1 MSISSRFDGLR
12 RKTIAGL
19 IATATLL
26 GGLSLSA
33 GAVKTASAAPLRDSY
48 SDTIGNASFEAA
60 RNKYGLTKDMR
71 DGATLHTFMW
81 SFQTIKEHM
90 EEIAQAGYTSIQIN
104 NVSAVKDNSELGK
117 GNWYLNWYYIYQ
129 PINTTIGNYIL
140 GSEDEFKEMCD
151 IAHQHGVRVIVD
163 AVANH
168 FTSEWEVIDPSWQ
181 NKDYFHPQA
190 PINDYNDRED
200 CTQHTLSGLWDL
212 NTQNSEVAQRMAE
225 FYRKVVA
232 DGADG
237 FRYDAAK
244 HIELTNEFGGSQYWN
259 TILPNGAQYQ
269 YGEVL
274 QDKNVRESDYAAM
287 FNDSSINGGG
297 VTASDYGQE
306 MRNSMNDRSVNT
318 RFFTDFR
325 LNAPVNQLVTWIE
338 SHDNYCDRQ
347 SEKFTEQQVRTA
359 WATMNARGK
368 AMTLFF
374 NRPYASGGTQEW
386 FSEKSKI
393 GDVGSDDWKQPGVVA
408 SNHFRNAMVGNDE
421 NIQNCGGDH
430 CVMVERFKSDGNASN
445 DGVLVATTDRGGQDL
460 AGMSTKLDNGTYK
473 DEISGSTITVSGGKI
488 TSGSVEANTVA
499 AFYTPKVDTTPIS
512 SAEAMPN
519 KGDFEDTKDI
529 TLRSF
534 NMANASYTTSE
545 GASGSF
551 NDGDIITIG
560 AGSAGGVNVTV
571 TVTGTGNNGKT
582 INRTYTYHKGAQTP
596 VESVSISGNGV
607 NNGRLNMDLNSTTS
621 VQLNATVT
629 PADATVRS
637 ISWKSSD
644 PSVATVSSDGL
655 VRGKKAGTTTIT
667 ATAAGVSASIT
678 VTVTGELVTP
688 QGTTVYYPAD
698 KFGANSTYIHYRV
711 GTGAWTTAPGV
722 KMEEACDGYLSFTI
736 ENPNQQQVE
745 VTFNNGS
752 GNWDS
757 NGGQNY
763 KGTGDSILV
772 KDGNVTEGGA
782 PCAVTVPVSSVAIA
796 GGDFTLQA
804 GASKQL
810 SVTVS
815 PSNATD
821 RAVSWRSSNASVAS
835 VDASGKVMAKAVGT
849 ATITATAGGK
859 SASVTVIVES
869 GDPVIVPVSSVAIAG
884 GDFQL
889 PVGSTRRISATVS
902 PANATD
908 RAVSWRSSDTS
919 VATVDASGMVTA
931 VKAGT
936 ATITAT
942 AGGKSATVKVTVASD
957 YVAVSSVSISG
968 TGVSGGKA
976 TINVGAGLNLAV
988 TVSPSNATDRTVT
1001 WSSSD
1006 DSVATVS
1013 SAGSVRGV
1021 KAGTAVVTATA
1032 GGKSNSI
1039 IVTVQAAG
1047 PALQSIVITGSG
1059 VSNGKLSMPA
1069 TTSRQ
1074 LGYQVSPS
1082 NAVVGAVYW
1091 SSSDTSVATVDGAGK
1106 VTAKAE
1112 GVTAITVTVGNRS
1125 HAIILTVTKP
1135 IAVESVAVVG
1145 GDFTIKQGSAKTLAA
1160 TVKPDNA
1167 TNKSVSWSSSN
1178 NAVATVSSAGVVT
1191 ALAPGKATITARCG
1205 LVSASVVVTVTA
1217 AVDSGDSLGV
1227 RRGRDMHLRNSLSGG
1242 VADVTFP
1249 YGVVSDEVFVGDWD
1263 GDGVDTFAV
1272 RRGKTFYLSNSLR
1285 GGNAEVVFEYGR
1297 AGDVI
1302 LVGDWDGDGKDTFM
1316 VRRGREFHMSN
1327 SLKSGAAEKVFEY
1340 GRVDDAVVVGDWD
1353 GDGKDTLGVRR
1364 GAVMHLR
1371 NDLGAG
1377 AASDVFSYGR
1387 ADDVVLS
1394 GDWDGDGK
1402 DTFMVRRGRECHVSN
1417 SLRSGAAEKV
1427 FDYGHATDMILVG
1440 NWDGK

>member
-12 RKTIAGL
+12 KKTIAGL
-19 IATATLL
+19 LAAATLL

-151 IAHQHGVRVIVD
+151 IAHQYGVRVIVD

-190 PINDYNDRED
+190 PINDYNNRED
-200 CTQHTLSGLWDL
+200 CTQNTLSGLWDL

-274 QDKNVRESDYAAM
+274 QDKNVRETDYAAM

-445 DGVLVATTDRGGQDL
+445 DGVLVATTERGGQDL
-460 AGMSTKLDNGTYK
+460 SGMSTKLDNGTYK
-473 DEISGSTITVSGGKI
+473 DEVSGSTITVSGGKI

-560 AGSAGGVNVTV
+560 AGSAGGANVTV

-607 NNGRLNMDLNSTTS
+607 NNGRLSMDLNSTTS

-644 PSVATVSSDGL
+644 PAVATVSSDGL

-711 GTGAWTTAPGV
+711 GTGTWTTAPGV

-736 ENPNQQQVE
+736 ENPDQEAVE
-745 VTFNNGS
+745 FVFNNGA
-752 GNWDS
+752 GQWDN
-757 NGGQNY
+757 NGSQNY
-763 KGTGDSILV
+763 KANGDSILV
-772 KDGNVTEGGA
+772 ENGKITEGA
-782 PCAVTVPVSSVAIA
+782 FPCTAIIPVTSVSIS
-796 GGDFTLQA
+796 GGNISLKES
-804 GASKQL
+804 ASKQL
-810 SVTVS
+810 S
-815 PSNATD
+815 
-821 RAVSWRSSNASVAS
+821 
-835 VDASGKVMAKAVGT
+835 
-849 ATITATAGGK
+849 
-859 SASVTVIVES
+859 
-869 GDPVIVPVSSVAIAG
+869 
-884 GDFQL
+884 
-889 PVGSTRRISATVS
+889 ATVA

-908 RAVSWRSSDTS
+908 RAVSWKSSNAA
-919 VATVDASGMVTA
+919 VATVDASGKVTA

-942 AGGKSATVKVTVASD
+942 AGGKSASVKVTVTKD
-957 YVAVSSVSISG
+957 DTPVVVPVQSVSISG

-976 TINVGAGLNLAV
+976 TINVG
-988 TVSPSNATDRTVT
+988 
-1001 WSSSD
+1001 
-1006 DSVATVS
+1006 
-1013 SAGSVRGV
+1013 
-1021 KAGTAVVTATA
+1021 
-1032 GGKSNSI
+1032 
-1039 IVTVQAAG
+1039 
-1047 PALQSIVITGSG
+1047 
-1059 VSNGKLSMPA
+1059 
-1069 TTSRQ
+1069 
-1074 LGYQVSPS
+1074 
-1082 NAVVGAVYW
+1082 
-1091 SSSDTSVATVDGAGK
+1091 
-1106 VTAKAE
+1106 
-1112 GVTAITVTVGNRS
+1112 
-1125 HAIILTVTKP
+1125 
-1135 IAVESVAVVG
+1135 
-1145 GDFTIKQGSAKTLAA
+1145 
-1160 TVKPDNA
+1160 
-1167 TNKSVSWSSSN
+1167 
-1178 NAVATVSSAGVVT
+1178 
-1191 ALAPGKATITARCG
+1191 
-1205 LVSASVVVTVTA
+1205 
-1217 AVDSGDSLGV
+1217 
-1227 RRGRDMHLRNSLSGG
+1227 
-1242 VADVTFP
+1242 
-1249 YGVVSDEVFVGDWD
+1249 
-1263 GDGVDTFAV
+1263 
-1272 RRGKTFYLSNSLR
+1272 
-1285 GGNAEVVFEYGR
+1285 
-1297 AGDVI
+1297 
-1302 LVGDWDGDGKDTFM
+1302 
-1316 VRRGREFHMSN
+1316 
-1327 SLKSGAAEKVFEY
+1327 
-1340 GRVDDAVVVGDWD
+1340 
-1353 GDGKDTLGVRR
+1353 
-1364 GAVMHLR
+1364 
-1371 NDLGAG
+1371 
-1377 AASDVFSYGR
+1377 
-1387 ADDVVLS
+1387 
-1394 GDWDGDGK
+1394 
-1402 DTFMVRRGRECHVSN
+1402 
-1417 SLRSGAAEKV
+1417 
-1427 FDYGHATDMILVG
+1427 
-1440 NWDGK
+1440 

>member
-1 MSISSRFDGLR
+1 MSISSRFEGLR

-19 IATATLL
+19 VATATLL

-33 GAVKTASAAPLRDSY
+33 GAVETASAAPLRDSY
-48 SDTIGNASFEAA
+48 SDTVGNASFEAA

-129 PINTTIGNYIL
+129 PINTTVGNYIL

-200 CTQHTLSGLWDL
+200 CTQNTLSGLWDL

-225 FYRKVVA
+225 FYRKVIA

-274 QDKNVRESDYAAM
+274 QDKNVRETDYAAM

-393 GDVGSDDWKQPGVVA
+393 GDVGSDDWKQPGIVA

-430 CVMVERFKSDGNASN
+430 CVMVERFKSDGNALN
-445 DGVLVATTDRGGQDL
+445 DGVLVATTERGGQDL

-473 DEISGSTITVSGGKI
+473 DEVSGSTITVSGGKI

-560 AGSAGGVNVTV
+560 AGSAGGANVTV
-571 TVTGTGNNGKT
+571 TVTGTGNNGKSVS
-582 INRTYTYHKGAQTP
+582 RTYTYHKGEQIP
-596 VESVSISGNGV
+596 VESVTISGNGV
-607 NNGRLNMDLNSTTS
+607 SNGRLSMDLNSTTS

-637 ISWKSSD
+637 INWASSD
-644 PSVATVSSDGL
+644 PTVATVSSDGL

-678 VTVTGELVTP
+678 VTVTGEIVTP
-688 QGTTVYYPAD
+688 QGTTVYYPAAT
-698 KFGANSTYIHYRV
+698 FGANSTYIHYRV

-736 ENPNQQQVE
+736 ENPDQQQVE

-763 KGTGDSILV
+763 KGTGESILI
-772 KDGNVTEGGA
+772 KDGKMTEGAA
-782 PCAVTVPVSSVAIA
+782 PCSVTPVVPVSSVAIA
-796 GGDFTLQA
+796 GGDVSLEV

-810 SVTVS
+810 SASVA
-815 PSNATD
+815 PSDATD
-821 RAVSWRSSNASVAS
+821 RAVSWKSSDAAVASVAS
-835 VDASGKVMAKAVGT
+835 DGT
-849 ATITATAGGK
+849 
-859 SASVTVIVES
+859 VT
-869 GDPVIVPVSSVAIAG
+869 G
-884 GDFQL
+884 
-889 PVGSTRRISATVS
+889 
-902 PANATD
+902 
-908 RAVSWRSSDTS
+908 
-919 VATVDASGMVTA
+919 

-942 AGGKSATVKVTVASD
+942 AGGKSASVKVTVSAQQTIIP
-957 YVAVSSVSISG
+957 VQSVSISG

-976 TINVGAGLNLAV
+976 SINVGAGLNLTA
-988 TVSPSNATDRTVT
+988 TVSPSNATDKTVT
-1001 WSSSD
+1001 WKSSNT
-1006 DSVATVS
+1006 SVVSVSNAGLVTAKAVGSATI
-1013 SAGSVRGV
+1013 
-1021 KAGTAVVTATA
+1021 TAVA
-1032 GGKSNSI
+1032 GNKQAVI
-1039 IVTVQAAG
+1039 AVTVVG
-1047 PALQSIVITGSG
+1047 GSLVLLQSLQISGSG
-1059 VSNGKLSMPA
+1059 VAHGAAVMKVNETKSLTAVP
-1069 TTSRQ
+1069 
-1074 LGYQVSPS
+1074 SPS
-1082 NAVVGAVYW
+1082 NASVGVTYW
-1091 SSSDTSVATVDGAGK
+1091 SSLDASVASVDGTGK

-1112 GVTAITVTVGNRS
+1112 GMTVITVTASGCTDSIVLEVSGVAPQPSTSRFPDVPKTHQFYSYIEWAAVNGITTGDGHGTFSPKGKVTRAQMAMFLNRL
-1125 HAIILTVTKP
+1125 AVLNGDKGAANYKP
-1135 IAVESVAVVG
+1135 TASDYAKFSDV
-1145 GDFTIKQGSAKTLAA
+1145 KQGSFAA
-1160 TVKPDNA
+1160 REILWAASVGLTNGDGHGGYSPNASCTRAQMAAFLNRFAGMSGDKAAASYKPTTADYNRFKDV
-1167 TNKSVSWSSSN
+1167 NKSHQFAREILW
-1178 NAVATVSSAGVVT
+1178 AADAG
-1191 ALAPGKATITARCG
+1191 IT
-1205 LVSASVVVTVTA
+1205 T
-1217 AVDSGDSLGV
+1217 
-1227 RRGRDMHLRNSLSGG
+1227 
-1242 VADVTFP
+1242 
-1249 YGVVSDEVFVGDWD
+1249 
-1263 GDGVDTFAV
+1263 GDG
-1272 RRGKTFYLSNSLR
+1272 R
-1285 GGNAEVVFEYGR
+1285 GGFSPSEPV
-1297 AGDVI
+1297 
-1302 LVGDWDGDGKDTFM
+1302 L
-1316 VRRGREFHMSN
+1316 REQM
-1327 SLKSGAAEKVFEY
+1327 AAFLQ
-1340 GRVDDAVVVGDWD
+1340 R
-1353 GDGKDTLGVRR
+1353 THN
-1364 GAVMHLR
+1364 HL
-1371 NDLGAG
+1371 N
-1377 AASDVFSYGR
+1377 
-1387 ADDVVLS
+1387 
-1394 GDWDGDGK
+1394 K
-1402 DTFMVRRGRECHVSN
+1402 
-1417 SLRSGAAEKV
+1417 
-1427 FDYGHATDMILVG
+1427 
-1440 NWDGK
+1440 

>member
-1 MSISSRFDGLR
+1 MSLSSRFDGLR
-12 RKTIAGL
+12 KKTIAGL
-19 IATATLL
+19 LATATLL

-33 GAVKTASAAPLRDSY
+33 GAVETASAAPLRDSY
-48 SDTIGNASFEAA
+48 SDTVGNASFEAA

-104 NVSAVKDNSELGK
+104 NVSAIKDNSELGK

-200 CTQHTLSGLWDL
+200 CTQNTLSGLWDL

-274 QDKNVRESDYAAM
+274 QDKNVRETDYAAM

-473 DEISGSTITVSGGKI
+473 DEVSGSTITVSGGKI

-560 AGSAGGVNVTV
+560 AGSAGGANVTV

-607 NNGRLNMDLNSTTS
+607 NNGRLSMDLNSTTS

-644 PSVATVSSDGL
+644 PAVATVSSDGL

-698 KFGANSTYIHYRV
+698 KFGANSTYVHYRV
-711 GTGAWTTAPGV
+711 GTGTWTTAPGV

-736 ENPNQQQVE
+736 ENPDQQQVE

-752 GNWDS
+752 GNWDN

-763 KGTGDSILV
+763 KGTGDSVLV
-772 KDGNVTEGGA
+772 KDGKVTEGGA
-782 PCAVTVPVSSVAIA
+782 PCAVTVSVSSVAIA
-796 GGDFTLQA
+796 GGDFTLQT

-810 SVTVS
+810 SATVS

-869 GDPVIVPVSSVAIAG
+869 GDPVTVPVSSVSIAG
-884 GDFQL
+884 GDFELKEGASKQL
-889 PVGSTRRISATVS
+889 SATVS
-902 PANATD
+902 PSNATD
-908 RAVSWRSSDTS
+908 RAVSWKSSNTS
-919 VATVDASGMVTA
+919 VATVDASGTVKA

-936 ATITAT
+936 ATVTAT
-942 AGGKSATVKVTVASD
+942 AGGKSATVTVTVKGED
-957 YVAVSSVSISG
+957 PVVPVQSVSISG

-976 TINVGAGLNLAV
+976 TINVGAGLNLSA

-1001 WSSSD
+1001 WRSSD

-1013 SAGSVRGV
+1013 STGSVRGL

-1032 GGKSNSI
+1032 GGKSNSV
-1039 IVTVQAAG
+1039 IVTIQAAD
-1047 PALQSIVITGSG
+1047 PALQSIAITGSG

-1112 GVTAITVTVGNRS
+1112 GMVVITVTS
-1125 HAIILTVTKP
+1125 
-1135 IAVESVAVVG
+1135 G
-1145 GDFTIKQGSAKTLAA
+1145 GR
-1160 TVKPDNA
+1160 N
-1167 TNKSVSWSSSN
+1167 
-1178 NAVATVSSAGVVT
+1178 
-1191 ALAPGKATITARCG
+1191 
-1205 LVSASVVVTVTA
+1205 ASVVVTVTA

-1227 RRGRDMHLRNSLSGG
+1227 RRGRDMHLRNSLAGG

-1327 SLKSGAAEKVFEY
+1327 SLRSGAAEKVFEY

>member
-1 MSISSRFDGLR
+1 MGTEPPFLVDLSITNYVEKGPFTKMSILSRFEGLR

-19 IATATLL
+19 VATATLL
-26 GGLSLSA
+26 GGLSLSS
-33 GAVKTASAAPLRDSY
+33 GAVETASAAPLRDSY
-48 SDTIGNASFEAA
+48 SDTVGNASFEAA

-104 NVSAVKDNSELGK
+104 NVSAIKDNSELGK

-200 CTQHTLSGLWDL
+200 CTQNTLSGLWDL

-225 FYRKVVA
+225 FYRKVIA

-274 QDKNVRESDYAAM
+274 QDKNVRETDYAAM

-445 DGVLVATTDRGGQDL
+445 DGVLVATTERGGQDL

-473 DEISGSTITVSGGKI
+473 DEVSGSTITVSGGKI

-560 AGSAGGVNVTV
+560 AGSAGGANVTV
-571 TVTGTGNNGKT
+571 TVTGTGNNGKAV
-582 INRTYTYHKGAQTP
+582 NRTYTYHKGAQTP

-607 NNGRLNMDLNSTTS
+607 SNGRLSMDLNSTTS
-621 VQLNATVT
+621 VQLTATVT
-629 PADATVRS
+629 PADATVRL

-644 PSVATVSSDGL
+644 PTVATVSSDGL
-655 VRGKKAGTTTIT
+655 VRGMKAGTTTIT
-667 ATAAGVSASIT
+667 ATAAAVSASIT

-688 QGTTVYYPAD
+688 QGTTVYYPTD

-711 GTGAWTTAPGV
+711 GTGTWTTAPGV
-722 KMEEACDGYLSFTI
+722 NMEEACDGYLSFTI
-736 ENPNQQQVE
+736 ENPDQEAVE
-745 VTFNNGS
+745 FVFNNGS
-752 GNWDS
+752 GNWDN

-763 KGTGDSILV
+763 KANGDSILV
-772 KDGNVTEGGA
+772 ENGKITEGAA
-782 PCAVTVPVSSVAIA
+782 PCTAVIPVTSVSIS
-796 GGDFTLQA
+796 GGNFELKE

-810 SVTVS
+810 LASVA

-821 RAVSWRSSNASVAS
+821 RAVSWKSSN
-835 VDASGKVMAKAVGT
+835 
-849 ATITATAGGK
+849 
-859 SASVTVIVES
+859 
-869 GDPVIVPVSSVAIAG
+869 
-884 GDFQL
+884 
-889 PVGSTRRISATVS
+889 
-902 PANATD
+902 
-908 RAVSWRSSDTS
+908 TS
-919 VATVDASGMVTA
+919 VATVDASGKVTA

-936 ATITAT
+936 ATVTAT
-942 AGGKSATVKVTVASD
+942 ADGKFASVTVTVTKQSD
-957 YVAVSSVSISG
+957 PVVPVESVSVSG
-968 TGVSGGKA
+968 TGVSGGRA
-976 TINVGAGLNLAV
+976 SIGVGAGLNLTAV
-988 TVSPSNATDRTVT
+988 VAPSNATDRV
-1001 WSSSD
+1001 
-1006 DSVATVS
+1006 
-1013 SAGSVRGV
+1013 
-1021 KAGTAVVTATA
+1021 
-1032 GGKSNSI
+1032 
-1039 IVTVQAAG
+1039 
-1047 PALQSIVITGSG
+1047 
-1059 VSNGKLSMPA
+1059 
-1069 TTSRQ
+1069 
-1074 LGYQVSPS
+1074 
-1082 NAVVGAVYW
+1082 
-1091 SSSDTSVATVDGAGK
+1091 
-1106 VTAKAE
+1106 
-1112 GVTAITVTVGNRS
+1112 
-1125 HAIILTVTKP
+1125 
-1135 IAVESVAVVG
+1135 
-1145 GDFTIKQGSAKTLAA
+1145 
-1160 TVKPDNA
+1160 
-1167 TNKSVSWSSSN
+1167 VSWSTSDAS
-1178 NAVATVSSAGVVT
+1178 VASVSSAGVVRGLKAGT
-1191 ALAPGKATITARCG
+1191 ATVTAMAGGR
-1205 LVSASVVVTVTA
+1205 SASVVVTVTG
-1217 AVDSGDSLGV
+1217 GDAPALESI
-1227 RRGRDMHLRNSLSGG
+1227 
-1242 VADVTFP
+1242 AIT
-1249 YGVVSDEVFVGDWD
+1249 
-1263 GDGVDTFAV
+1263 GDGVSGGELSLKAGAVAQLSVAASPAGADLGVVAWSSLDDEVATVDGTGRVTAKAAGVTLIEASAKGLHDTVLVTVQAGSGPGASFKDVPVSHPFFEGIEWAASAGV
-1272 RRGKTFYLSNSLR
+1272 ASGNNGMFYPSGELTRAEMAAFLYRLSVSE
-1285 GGNAEVVFEYGR
+1285 GNAATASYRPSAADYRRFKDVDASHWAAQAILWAASVGITSGDGAGGFSPDRVCSRAEMAAFLQRFAAGHGDVDASSYRPSAADYRRFKDVGEGHWAANGVLWAASVGIT
-1297 AGDVI
+1297 AGD
-1302 LVGDWDGDGKDTFM
+1302 
-1316 VRRGREFHMSN
+1316 
-1327 SLKSGAAEKVFEY
+1327 
-1340 GRVDDAVVVGDWD
+1340 
-1353 GDGKDTLGVRR
+1353 
-1364 GAVMHLR
+1364 
-1371 NDLGAG
+1371 GAG
-1377 AASDVFSYGR
+1377 GFSPDKPVNREQTAAFLYR
-1387 ADDVVLS
+1387 MHNHL
-1394 GDWDGDGK
+1394 
-1402 DTFMVRRGRECHVSN
+1402 N
-1417 SLRSGAAEKV
+1417 
-1427 FDYGHATDMILVG
+1427 
-1440 NWDGK
+1440 

>member
-1 MSISSRFDGLR
+1 M
-12 RKTIAGL
+12 
-19 IATATLL
+19 
-26 GGLSLSA
+26 SLSA
-33 GAVKTASAAPLRDSY
+33 GAVETASAAPLRDSY
-48 SDTIGNASFEAA
+48 SDTVGNASFEAA

-104 NVSAVKDNSELGK
+104 NVSAIKDNSELGK

-200 CTQHTLSGLWDL
+200 CTQNTLSGLWDL

-274 QDKNVRESDYAAM
+274 QDKNVRETDYAAM

-473 DEISGSTITVSGGKI
+473 DEVSGSTITVSGGKI

-560 AGSAGGVNVTV
+560 AGSAGGANVTV

-607 NNGRLNMDLNSTTS
+607 NNGRLSMDLNSTTS

-644 PSVATVSSDGL
+644 PAVATVSSDGL

-698 KFGANSTYIHYRV
+698 KFGANSTYVHYRV
-711 GTGAWTTAPGV
+711 GTGTWTTAPGV

-736 ENPNQQQVE
+736 ENPDQQQVE

-752 GNWDS
+752 GNWDN

-763 KGTGDSILV
+763 KGTGDSVLV
-772 KDGNVTEGGA
+772 KDGKVTEGGA
-782 PCAVTVPVSSVAIA
+782 PCAVTVSVSSVAIA
-796 GGDFTLQA
+796 GGDFTLQT

-810 SVTVS
+810 SATVS

-869 GDPVIVPVSSVAIAG
+869 GDPVTVPVSSVSIAG

-919 VATVDASGMVTA
+919 VATVDASGTVTA

-976 TINVGAGLNLAV
+976 TINVGAGLNLAA

-1001 WSSSD
+1001 WNTSD
-1006 DSVATVS
+1006 
-1013 SAGSVRGV
+1013 
-1021 KAGTAVVTATA
+1021 
-1032 GGKSNSI
+1032 
-1039 IVTVQAAG
+1039 
-1047 PALQSIVITGSG
+1047 
-1059 VSNGKLSMPA
+1059 
-1069 TTSRQ
+1069 
-1074 LGYQVSPS
+1074 
-1082 NAVVGAVYW
+1082 
-1091 SSSDTSVATVDGAGK
+1091 
-1106 VTAKAE
+1106 
-1112 GVTAITVTVGNRS
+1112 
-1125 HAIILTVTKP
+1125 
-1135 IAVESVAVVG
+1135 
-1145 GDFTIKQGSAKTLAA
+1145 
-1160 TVKPDNA
+1160 
-1167 TNKSVSWSSSN
+1167 
-1178 NAVATVSSAGVVT
+1178 
-1191 ALAPGKATITARCG
+1191 
-1205 LVSASVVVTVTA
+1205 AS
-1217 AVDSGDSLGV
+1217 
-1227 RRGRDMHLRNSLSGG
+1227 
-1242 VADVTFP
+1242 
-1249 YGVVSDEVFVGDWD
+1249 
-1263 GDGVDTFAV
+1263 
-1272 RRGKTFYLSNSLR
+1272 
-1285 GGNAEVVFEYGR
+1285 
-1297 AGDVI
+1297 
-1302 LVGDWDGDGKDTFM
+1302 
-1316 VRRGREFHMSN
+1316 
-1327 SLKSGAAEKVFEY
+1327 
-1340 GRVDDAVVVGDWD
+1340 
-1353 GDGKDTLGVRR
+1353 
-1364 GAVMHLR
+1364 
-1371 NDLGAG
+1371 
-1377 AASDVFSYGR
+1377 
-1387 ADDVVLS
+1387 
-1394 GDWDGDGK
+1394 
-1402 DTFMVRRGRECHVSN
+1402 
-1417 SLRSGAAEKV
+1417 
-1427 FDYGHATDMILVG
+1427 
-1440 NWDGK
+1440 

>member
-1 MSISSRFDGLR
+1 M
-12 RKTIAGL
+12 
-19 IATATLL
+19 
-26 GGLSLSA
+26 
-33 GAVKTASAAPLRDSY
+33 RDSY
-48 SDTIGNASFEAA
+48 SDTVGNASFEAA

-151 IAHQHGVRVIVD
+151 IAHQYGVRVIVD

-168 FTSEWEVIDPSWQ
+168 FTSDWEVIDPSWQ
-181 NKDYFHPQA
+181 NKEYFHPQA

-200 CTQHTLSGLWDL
+200 CTQHTLTGLWDL
-212 NTQNSEVAQRMAE
+212 NTQNGEVAQRMAE

-274 QDKNVRESDYAAM
+274 QDKNVRETDYAAM

-445 DGVLVATTDRGGQDL
+445 DGVLVATTDRGSQDL

-473 DEISGSTITVSGGKI
+473 DEVSGSTITVSGGKI

-560 AGSAGGVNVTV
+560 AGSAGGANVTV

-607 NNGRLNMDLNSTTS
+607 NNGRLSMDLNSTTS

-644 PSVATVSSDGL
+644 PAVATVSSDGL

-711 GTGAWTTAPGV
+711 GTGTWTTAPGV

-736 ENPNQQQVE
+736 ENPDQEAVE
-745 VTFNNGS
+745 FVFNNGA
-752 GNWDS
+752 GQWDN
-757 NGGQNY
+757 NGSQNY
-763 KGTGDSILV
+763 KANGDSILV
-772 KDGNVTEGGA
+772 ENGKITEGA
-782 PCAVTVPVSSVAIA
+782 FPCTAIIPVTSVSIS
-796 GGDFTLQA
+796 GGNISLKES
-804 GASKQL
+804 ASKQL
-810 SVTVS
+810 S
-815 PSNATD
+815 
-821 RAVSWRSSNASVAS
+821 
-835 VDASGKVMAKAVGT
+835 
-849 ATITATAGGK
+849 
-859 SASVTVIVES
+859 
-869 GDPVIVPVSSVAIAG
+869 
-884 GDFQL
+884 
-889 PVGSTRRISATVS
+889 ATVA

-919 VATVDASGMVTA
+919 VVTVDASGTVKA
-931 VKAGT
+931 VKAGM

-942 AGGKSATVKVTVASD
+942 AGGKSASVRVTVASD
-957 YVAVSSVSISG
+957 YVPVSSVSVSG

-976 TINVGAGLNLAV
+976 TINVGAGLNLNA
-988 TVSPSNATDRTVT
+988 TVSPSNATDRDVVWGT
-1001 WSSSD
+1001 SNAA
-1006 DSVATVS
+1006 VATVNNG
-1013 SAGSVRGV
+1013 AVRGL
-1021 KAGTAVVTATA
+1021 KAGNAVITATA
-1032 GGKSNSI
+1032 GNKSSSI
-1039 IVTVQAAG
+1039 VVTVQANG
-1047 PALQSIVITGSG
+1047 TVLQSVAIVGTGVANNKLTLAQNKTVQLSVKATPANASLG
-1059 VSNGKLSMPA
+1059 V
-1069 TTSRQ
+1069 
-1074 LGYQVSPS
+1074 
-1082 NAVVGAVYW
+1082 VYW
-1091 SSSDTSVATVDGAGK
+1091 SSSDSSVATVDGNGK
-1106 VTAKAE
+1106 VTAKGE
-1112 GVTAITVTVGNRS
+1112 GITAITVTASGKS
-1125 HAIILTVTKP
+1125 AAIVLTVTKGGGSSDRFSDVP
-1135 IAVESVAVVG
+1135 AGVPFHDEIEWLAANGISTGYVDGRFGYNDKLTRADMAIFLYRTAKLHGVG
-1145 GDFTIKQGSAKTLAA
+1145 SASSYAPSAAEYAKFSDVKQGTHGAKEILWLAKHGI
-1160 TVKPDNA
+1160 TQG
-1167 TNKSVSWSSSN
+1167 SN
-1178 NAVATVSSAGVVT
+1178 GKFNGGSHLTRQDMAIFLYRYAKLAGV
-1191 ALAPGKATITARCG
+1191 K
-1205 LVSASVVVTVTA
+1205 
-1217 AVDSGDSLGV
+1217 
-1227 RRGRDMHLRNSLSGG
+1227 
-1242 VADVTFP
+1242 
-1249 YGVVSDEVFVGDWD
+1249 
-1263 GDGVDTFAV
+1263 
-1272 RRGKTFYLSNSLR
+1272 
-1285 GGNAEVVFEYGR
+1285 
-1297 AGDVI
+1297 
-1302 LVGDWDGDGKDTFM
+1302 
-1316 VRRGREFHMSN
+1316 
-1327 SLKSGAAEKVFEY
+1327 
-1340 GRVDDAVVVGDWD
+1340 
-1353 GDGKDTLGVRR
+1353 
-1364 GAVMHLR
+1364 
-1371 NDLGAG
+1371 G
-1377 AASDVFSYGR
+1377 AASFAPSAADYARFKDVNKGTF
-1387 ADDVVLS
+1387 AAKEILWLAKS
-1394 GDWDGDGK
+1394 GISLGNPDG
-1402 DTFMVRRGRECHVSN
+1402 TFGF
-1417 SLRSGAAEKV
+1417 GAKMERKAMAAFLYRLDKL
-1427 FDYGHATDMILVG
+1427 I
-1440 NWDGK
+1440 

>member
-1 MSISSRFDGLR
+1 M
-12 RKTIAGL
+12 IAASMLFGSF
-19 IATATLL
+19 
-26 GGLSLSA
+26 G
-33 GAVKTASAAPLRDSY
+33 ASAITAEPASAIPLRDSY

-104 NVSAVKDNSELGK
+104 NVSAIKDNSELGK

-168 FTSEWEVIDPSWQ
+168 FTSDWEVIDPSWQ

-200 CTQHTLSGLWDL
+200 CTQNTLSGLWDL

-274 QDKNVRESDYAAM
+274 QDKNVRETDYAAM

-445 DGVLVATTDRGGQDL
+445 DGVLVATTERGGQDL

-473 DEISGSTITVSGGKI
+473 DEVSGSTITVSGGKI

-519 KGDFEDTKDI
+519 KGDFEDTKDV

-560 AGSAGGVNVTV
+560 AGSAGGANVTV

-607 NNGRLNMDLNSTTS
+607 NNGRLSMDLNSTTS

-711 GTGAWTTAPGV
+711 GTGTWTTAPGV
-722 KMEEACDGYLSFTI
+722 KMEAACDGYVKYTI
-736 ENPNQQQVE
+736 EGTEGGQIEFV
-745 VTFNNGS
+745 FNNGS
-752 GNWDS
+752 GQWDN
-757 NGGQNY
+757 NGKKNY
-763 KGTGDSILV
+763 TASGANVVVENGTVGSV
-772 KDGNVTEGGA
+772 A
-782 PCAVTVPVSSVAIA
+782 PCVTVVPVSSVSIS
-796 GGDFTLQA
+796 GGSFSLKA
-804 GASKQL
+804 GASRKL
-810 SVTVS
+810 SATVA

-821 RAVSWRSSNASVAS
+821 RAVSWKSSNTSVAT
-835 VDASGKVMAKAVGT
+835 VDASGTVKAVKAGTAMVTATAGGKSASVKVTVASGYVAVSSVSISGGSFSLKAGASRKLSATVAPSNATDRAVSWKSSNTSVATVDASGTVKAVKAGT

-859 SASVTVIVES
+859 SASVTVTVTAGS
-869 GDPVIVPVSSVAIAG
+869 PSQVSTVYYKPSKAPKQAPLLWYRVDGGAARSVRMASSCDGWYSVKLTVAQG
-884 GDFQL
+884 AQL
-889 PVGSTRRISATVS
+889 KLVFEVDGVMDNNGKSNGVANGYVGSGAVL
-902 PANATD
+902 
-908 RAVSWRSSDTS
+908 AVSAGKLSSTAPSCGSPSQVSTVYYKPSKAPKQAPLLWYRVDGGAARSVRMASSCDGWYS
-919 VATVDASGMVTA
+919 VKLTVAQGAQLKLVFEVDGVMDNN
-931 VKAGT
+931 
-936 ATITAT
+936 
-942 AGGKSATVKVTVASD
+942 GKSNGVANGYVGSGAVLAVSAGKLSSTAPSCGSLSSTTVYYRPTVASLSAPSLWYRVD
-957 YVAVSSVSISG
+957 GGSSR
-968 TGVSGGKA
+968 KA
-976 TINVGAGLNLAV
+976 AMSLAC
-988 TVSPSNATDRTVT
+988 DG
-1001 WSSSD
+1001 WY
-1006 DSVATVS
+1006 
-1013 SAGSVRGV
+1013 SAS
-1021 KAGTAVVTATA
+1021 
-1032 GGKSNSI
+1032 
-1039 IVTVQAAG
+1039 VQA
-1047 PALQSIVITGSG
+1047 PASAKLKLVFEVNGVMDNNGMTNGVTNGYVGSG
-1059 VSNGKLSMPA
+1059 STIAVSNG
-1069 TTSRQ
+1069 
-1074 LGYQVSPS
+1074 
-1082 NAVVGAVYW
+1082 N
-1091 SSSDTSVATVDGAGK
+1091 
-1106 VTAKAE
+1106 
-1112 GVTAITVTVGNRS
+1112 
-1125 HAIILTVTKP
+1125 ILT
-1135 IAVESVAVVG
+1135 
-1145 GDFTIKQGSAKTLAA
+1145 
-1160 TVKPDNA
+1160 
-1167 TNKSVSWSSSN
+1167 
-1178 NAVATVSSAGVVT
+1178 GVI
-1191 ALAPGKATITARCG
+1191 PNC
-1205 LVSASVVVTVTA
+1205 
-1217 AVDSGDSLGV
+1217 
-1227 RRGRDMHLRNSLSGG
+1227 
-1242 VADVTFP
+1242 
-1249 YGVVSDEVFVGDWD
+1249 
-1263 GDGVDTFAV
+1263 AV
-1272 RRGKTFYLSNSLR
+1272 RK
-1285 GGNAEVVFEYGR
+1285 
-1297 AGDVI
+1297 
-1302 LVGDWDGDGKDTFM
+1302 
-1316 VRRGREFHMSN
+1316 
-1327 SLKSGAAEKVFEY
+1327 
-1340 GRVDDAVVVGDWD
+1340 
-1353 GDGKDTLGVRR
+1353 
-1364 GAVMHLR
+1364 
-1371 NDLGAG
+1371 
-1377 AASDVFSYGR
+1377 
-1387 ADDVVLS
+1387 
-1394 GDWDGDGK
+1394 
-1402 DTFMVRRGRECHVSN
+1402 
-1417 SLRSGAAEKV
+1417 
-1427 FDYGHATDMILVG
+1427 
-1440 NWDGK
+1440 

>member
-1 MSISSRFDGLR
+1 M
-12 RKTIAGL
+12 
-19 IATATLL
+19 ATATLL

-33 GAVKTASAAPLRDSY
+33 GAVETASAAPLRDSY
-48 SDTIGNASFEAA
+48 SDTVGNASFEAA

-200 CTQHTLSGLWDL
+200 CTQNTLSGLWDL

-225 FYRKVVA
+225 FYRKVIA

-274 QDKNVRESDYAAM
+274 QDKNVRETDYAAM

-445 DGVLVATTDRGGQDL
+445 DGVLVATTERGGQDL

-473 DEISGSTITVSGGKI
+473 DEVSGSTITVSGGKI

-560 AGSAGGVNVTV
+560 AGSAGGANVTV

-607 NNGRLNMDLNSTTS
+607 NNGRLSMDLNSTTS

-637 ISWKSSD
+637 IFWKSSD
-644 PSVATVSSDGL
+644 PAVATVSSDGL

-711 GTGAWTTAPGV
+711 GTGTWTTAPGV

-736 ENPNQQQVE
+736 ENPDQEAVE
-745 VTFNNGS
+745 FVFNNGA
-752 GNWDS
+752 GQWDN
-757 NGGQNY
+757 NGSQNY
-763 KGTGDSILV
+763 KANGDSILV
-772 KDGNVTEGGA
+772 ENGKITEGA
-782 PCAVTVPVSSVAIA
+782 FPCTAIIPVTSVSIA
-796 GGDFTLQA
+796 GGDFELKE
-804 GASKQL
+804 GAAKQL
-810 SVTVS
+810 SATVL
-815 PSNATD
+815 PADATD
-821 RAVSWRSSNASVAS
+821 RAVSW
-835 VDASGKVMAKAVGT
+835 K
-849 ATITATAGGK
+849 
-859 SASVTVIVES
+859 
-869 GDPVIVPVSSVAIAG
+869 
-884 GDFQL
+884 
-889 PVGSTRRISATVS
+889 
-902 PANATD
+902 
-908 RAVSWRSSDTS
+908 SSDTS
-919 VATVDASGMVTA
+919 VATVDASGKVTA

-936 ATITAT
+936 ATVTAT
-942 AGGKSATVKVTVASD
+942 AGGKSA
-957 YVAVSSVSISG
+957 
-968 TGVSGGKA
+968 
-976 TINVGAGLNLAV
+976 
-988 TVSPSNATDRTVT
+988 
-1001 WSSSD
+1001 
-1006 DSVATVS
+1006 
-1013 SAGSVRGV
+1013 
-1021 KAGTAVVTATA
+1021 
-1032 GGKSNSI
+1032 
-1039 IVTVQAAG
+1039 
-1047 PALQSIVITGSG
+1047 
-1059 VSNGKLSMPA
+1059 
-1069 TTSRQ
+1069 
-1074 LGYQVSPS
+1074 
-1082 NAVVGAVYW
+1082 
-1091 SSSDTSVATVDGAGK
+1091 
-1106 VTAKAE
+1106 
-1112 GVTAITVTVGNRS
+1112 
-1125 HAIILTVTKP
+1125 
-1135 IAVESVAVVG
+1135 
-1145 GDFTIKQGSAKTLAA
+1145 
-1160 TVKPDNA
+1160 
-1167 TNKSVSWSSSN
+1167 
-1178 NAVATVSSAGVVT
+1178 
-1191 ALAPGKATITARCG
+1191 
-1205 LVSASVVVTVTA
+1205 SVVVTVTG
-1217 AVDSGDSLGV
+1217 GDAPALESI
-1227 RRGRDMHLRNSLSGG
+1227 
-1242 VADVTFP
+1242 AIT
-1249 YGVVSDEVFVGDWD
+1249 
-1263 GDGVDTFAV
+1263 GDGV
-1272 RRGKTFYLSNSLR
+1272 S
-1285 GGNAEVVFEYGR
+1285 GGE
-1297 AGDVI
+1297 
-1302 LVGDWDGDGKDTFM
+1302 L
-1316 VRRGREFHMSN
+1316 
-1327 SLKSGAAEKVFEY
+1327 SLKAGAVAQLSVAASPSGADLGVVAWSSL
-1340 GRVDDAVVVGDWD
+1340 DDAVATVDGTGRVTARAEGVTLIEASAKGRHDTVLVTVQAGSDPVRPSVFPDVPAGHQFYGDISWLALNGITAGDAQGNFNPSGKVTRAQMAAFLYRHAVALGDASASSFQPSLADYRKFKDVGADHLFAKEILWAASVGITS
-1353 GDGKDTLGVRR
+1353 GDGAGGFSPEAVCTRAQMTAFLRRFVALQGDASASSFQPSAADYRKFKDV
-1364 GAVMHLR
+1364 GADHLFAS
-1371 NDLGAG
+1371 DILWAASVGITSGDGAG
-1377 AASDVFSYGR
+1377 GFSPSSSVLREQMAAFLHR
-1387 ADDVVLS
+1387 THNHLN
-1394 GDWDGDGK
+1394 K
-1402 DTFMVRRGRECHVSN
+1402 
-1417 SLRSGAAEKV
+1417 
-1427 FDYGHATDMILVG
+1427 
-1440 NWDGK
+1440 

>member
-1 MSISSRFDGLR
+1 M
-12 RKTIAGL
+12 
-19 IATATLL
+19 
-26 GGLSLSA
+26 SLSA
-33 GAVKTASAAPLRDSY
+33 GAVETASAAPLRDSY
-48 SDTIGNASFEAA
+48 SDTVGNASFEAA

-151 IAHQHGVRVIVD
+151 IAHQYGVRVIVD

-168 FTSEWEVIDPSWQ
+168 FTSDWEVIDPSWQ
-181 NKDYFHPQA
+181 NKEYFHPQA

-200 CTQHTLSGLWDL
+200 CTQHTLTGLWDL
-212 NTQNSEVAQRMAE
+212 NTQNGEVAQRMAE

-274 QDKNVRESDYAAM
+274 QDKNVRETDYAAM

-445 DGVLVATTDRGGQDL
+445 DGVLVATTDRGSQDL

-473 DEISGSTITVSGGKI
+473 DEVSGSTITVSGGKI

-560 AGSAGGVNVTV
+560 AGSAGGANVTV

-607 NNGRLNMDLNSTTS
+607 NNGRLSMDLNSTTS

-644 PSVATVSSDGL
+644 PAVATVSSDGL

-711 GTGAWTTAPGV
+711 GTGTWTTAPGV

-736 ENPNQQQVE
+736 ENPDQEAVE
-745 VTFNNGS
+745 FVFNNGA
-752 GNWDS
+752 GQWDN
-757 NGGQNY
+757 NGSQNY
-763 KGTGDSILV
+763 KANGDSILV
-772 KDGNVTEGGA
+772 ENGKITEGA
-782 PCAVTVPVSSVAIA
+782 FPCTAIIPVTSVSIS
-796 GGDFTLQA
+796 GGNISLKES
-804 GASKQL
+804 ASKQL
-810 SVTVS
+810 S
-815 PSNATD
+815 
-821 RAVSWRSSNASVAS
+821 
-835 VDASGKVMAKAVGT
+835 
-849 ATITATAGGK
+849 
-859 SASVTVIVES
+859 
-869 GDPVIVPVSSVAIAG
+869 
-884 GDFQL
+884 
-889 PVGSTRRISATVS
+889 ATVA

-919 VATVDASGMVTA
+919 VVTVDASGTVKA
-931 VKAGT
+931 VKAGM

-942 AGGKSATVKVTVASD
+942 AGGKSASVRVTVASD
-957 YVAVSSVSISG
+957 YVPVSSVSVSG

-976 TINVGAGLNLAV
+976 TINVGAGLNLNA
-988 TVSPSNATDRTVT
+988 TVSPSNATDRDVVWGT
-1001 WSSSD
+1001 SNAA
-1006 DSVATVS
+1006 VATVNNG
-1013 SAGSVRGV
+1013 AVRGL
-1021 KAGTAVVTATA
+1021 KAGNAVITATA
-1032 GGKSNSI
+1032 GNKSSSI
-1039 IVTVQAAG
+1039 VVTVQANG
-1047 PALQSIVITGSG
+1047 TVLQSVAIVGTGVANNKLTLAQNKTVQLSVKATPANASLG
-1059 VSNGKLSMPA
+1059 V
-1069 TTSRQ
+1069 
-1074 LGYQVSPS
+1074 
-1082 NAVVGAVYW
+1082 VYW
-1091 SSSDTSVATVDGAGK
+1091 SSSDSSVATVDGNGK
-1106 VTAKAE
+1106 VTAKGE
-1112 GVTAITVTVGNRS
+1112 GITAITVTASGKS
-1125 HAIILTVTKP
+1125 AAIVLTVTKGGGSSDRFSDVP
-1135 IAVESVAVVG
+1135 AGVPFHDEIEWLAANGISTGYVDGRFGYNDKLTRADMAIFLYRTAKLHGVG
-1145 GDFTIKQGSAKTLAA
+1145 SASSYAPSAAEYAKFSDVKQGTHGAKEILWLAKHGI
-1160 TVKPDNA
+1160 TQG
-1167 TNKSVSWSSSN
+1167 SN
-1178 NAVATVSSAGVVT
+1178 GKFNGGSHLTRQDMAIFLYRYAKLAGV
-1191 ALAPGKATITARCG
+1191 K
-1205 LVSASVVVTVTA
+1205 
-1217 AVDSGDSLGV
+1217 
-1227 RRGRDMHLRNSLSGG
+1227 
-1242 VADVTFP
+1242 
-1249 YGVVSDEVFVGDWD
+1249 
-1263 GDGVDTFAV
+1263 
-1272 RRGKTFYLSNSLR
+1272 
-1285 GGNAEVVFEYGR
+1285 
-1297 AGDVI
+1297 
-1302 LVGDWDGDGKDTFM
+1302 
-1316 VRRGREFHMSN
+1316 
-1327 SLKSGAAEKVFEY
+1327 
-1340 GRVDDAVVVGDWD
+1340 
-1353 GDGKDTLGVRR
+1353 
-1364 GAVMHLR
+1364 
-1371 NDLGAG
+1371 G
-1377 AASDVFSYGR
+1377 AASFAPSAADYARFKDVNKGTF
-1387 ADDVVLS
+1387 AAKEILWLAKS
-1394 GDWDGDGK
+1394 GISLGNPDG
-1402 DTFMVRRGRECHVSN
+1402 TFGF
-1417 SLRSGAAEKV
+1417 GAKMERKAMAAFLYRLDKL
-1427 FDYGHATDMILVG
+1427 I
-1440 NWDGK
+1440 

>member
-1 MSISSRFDGLR
+1 MSISSRFEGLR

-19 IATATLL
+19 MATATLL

-33 GAVKTASAAPLRDSY
+33 GAVETASAAPLRDSY
-48 SDTIGNASFEAA
+48 SDTVGNASFEAA

-129 PINTTIGNYIL
+129 PINTTVGNYIL

-200 CTQHTLSGLWDL
+200 CTQNTLSGLWDL
-212 NTQNSEVAQRMAE
+212 NTQNGEVAQRMAE
-225 FYRKVVA
+225 FYRKVIA

-274 QDKNVRESDYAAM
+274 QDKNVRETDYAAM

-445 DGVLVATTDRGGQDL
+445 DGVLVATTERGGQDL

-473 DEISGSTITVSGGKI
+473 DEVSGSTITVLGGKI

-551 NDGDIITIG
+551 NDGDIITVG
-560 AGSAGGVNVTV
+560 AGSAGGANVTV

-607 NNGRLNMDLNSTTS
+607 HNGRLNMDLNSTTS

-644 PSVATVSSDGL
+644 ATVATVSSDGL

-667 ATAAGVSASIT
+667 ATAAGVSTSIT
-678 VTVTGELVTP
+678 VTVTGEIVTP

-711 GTGAWTTAPGV
+711 GTGTWTTAPGV

-736 ENPNQQQVE
+736 ENPEQQQVE

-763 KGTGDSILV
+763 KANGDSILV
-772 KDGNVTEGGA
+772 ENGKITEGA
-782 PCAVTVPVSSVAIA
+782 SPCTTIIPVTSVSIA
-796 GGDFTLQA
+796 GGDFELKE
-804 GASKQL
+804 GAAKQL
-810 SVTVS
+810 SATVL
-815 PSNATD
+815 PADATD
-821 RAVSWRSSNASVAS
+821 RAVSWKSLDTSVAT
-835 VDASGKVMAKAVGT
+835 VDASGKVTAVKAGT
-849 ATITATAGGK
+849 ATVTATAGGK
-859 SASVTVIVES
+859 SASVTVTVSKDE
-869 GDPVIVPVSSVAIAG
+869 PVVVPVSSVSVSGTGVSGGRASIA
-884 GDFQL
+884 
-889 PVGSTRRISATVS
+889 VGAGLNLTAVVS
-902 PANATD
+902 PSNATD
-908 RAVSWRSSDTS
+908 RVVSWGTSDAS
-919 VATVDASGMVTA
+919 VASVSSAGV
-931 VKAGT
+931 VRGLKAGT
-936 ATITAT
+936 ATVTAT
-942 AGGKSATVKVTVASD
+942 AGGKSASVVVTV
-957 YVAVSSVSISG
+957 
-968 TGVSGGKA
+968 TGGDA
-976 TINVGAGLNLAV
+976 
-988 TVSPSNATDRTVT
+988 
-1001 WSSSD
+1001 
-1006 DSVATVS
+1006 
-1013 SAGSVRGV
+1013 
-1021 KAGTAVVTATA
+1021 
-1032 GGKSNSI
+1032 
-1039 IVTVQAAG
+1039 
-1047 PALQSIVITGSG
+1047 PALESIAISGSG
-1059 VSNGKLSMPA
+1059 VPAGELSLKA
-1069 TTSRQ
+1069 
-1074 LGYQVSPS
+1074 
-1082 NAVVGAVYW
+1082 GAVAQLSVVASPAGADLGVVAW
-1091 SSSDTSVATVDGAGK
+1091 SSLDDAVATVDGTGR

-1112 GVTAITVTVGNRS
+1112 GVTLIEASAKGRHDTVLVTVQAGSDPVRPSVFPDVPAGHQFYGDISWLALNGITAGDAQGNFNPSGKVTRAQMAAFLYR
-1125 HAIILTVTKP
+1125 HAVALGDASASSFQPSLADYRKFKDVGADHLFAKEILWAASVGITSGDGAGGFSP
-1135 IAVESVAVVG
+1135 EAVCTRAQMTAFLRRFVALQGDASASSFQPSAADYRKFKDVGADHLFASDILWAASVGITSGDGAG
-1145 GDFTIKQGSAKTLAA
+1145 GFS
-1160 TVKPDNA
+1160 P
-1167 TNKSVSWSSSN
+1167 SSS
-1178 NAVATVSSAGVVT
+1178 V
-1191 ALAPGKATITARCG
+1191 LREQM
-1205 LVSASVVVTVTA
+1205 A
-1217 AVDSGDSLGV
+1217 AFLH
-1227 RRGRDMHLRNSLSGG
+1227 RTHNHLN
-1242 VADVTFP
+1242 
-1249 YGVVSDEVFVGDWD
+1249 
-1263 GDGVDTFAV
+1263 
-1272 RRGKTFYLSNSLR
+1272 K
-1285 GGNAEVVFEYGR
+1285 
-1297 AGDVI
+1297 
-1302 LVGDWDGDGKDTFM
+1302 
-1316 VRRGREFHMSN
+1316 
-1327 SLKSGAAEKVFEY
+1327 
-1340 GRVDDAVVVGDWD
+1340 
-1353 GDGKDTLGVRR
+1353 
-1364 GAVMHLR
+1364 
-1371 NDLGAG
+1371 
-1377 AASDVFSYGR
+1377 
-1387 ADDVVLS
+1387 
-1394 GDWDGDGK
+1394 
-1402 DTFMVRRGRECHVSN
+1402 
-1417 SLRSGAAEKV
+1417 
-1427 FDYGHATDMILVG
+1427 
-1440 NWDGK
+1440 

>member
-1 MSISSRFDGLR
+1 M
-12 RKTIAGL
+12 
-19 IATATLL
+19 ATATLL

-33 GAVKTASAAPLRDSY
+33 GAVETASAAPLRDSY
-48 SDTIGNASFEAA
+48 SDTVGNASFEAA

-200 CTQHTLSGLWDL
+200 CTQNTLSGLWDL

-225 FYRKVVA
+225 FYRKVIA

-274 QDKNVRESDYAAM
+274 QDKNVRETDYAAM

-445 DGVLVATTDRGGQDL
+445 DGVLVATTERGGQDL

-473 DEISGSTITVSGGKI
+473 DEVSGSTITVSGGKI

-560 AGSAGGVNVTV
+560 AGSAGGANVTV

-607 NNGRLNMDLNSTTS
+607 HNGRLNMDLNSTTS

-644 PSVATVSSDGL
+644 PTVATVSSDGL

-678 VTVTGELVTP
+678 VTVTGEIVTP

-711 GTGAWTTAPGV
+711 GTGTWTTAPGV

-736 ENPNQQQVE
+736 ENPEQQQVE

-763 KGTGDSILV
+763 KANGDSILV
-772 KDGNVTEGGA
+772 ENGKITEGA
-782 PCAVTVPVSSVAIA
+782 SPCTTIIPVTSVSIA
-796 GGDFTLQA
+796 GGDFELKE
-804 GASKQL
+804 GAAKQL
-810 SVTVS
+810 SATVL
-815 PSNATD
+815 PADATD
-821 RAVSWRSSNASVAS
+821 RAVSW
-835 VDASGKVMAKAVGT
+835 K
-849 ATITATAGGK
+849 
-859 SASVTVIVES
+859 
-869 GDPVIVPVSSVAIAG
+869 
-884 GDFQL
+884 
-889 PVGSTRRISATVS
+889 
-902 PANATD
+902 
-908 RAVSWRSSDTS
+908 SSDTS
-919 VATVDASGMVTA
+919 VATVDASGKVTA

-936 ATITAT
+936 ATVTAT
-942 AGGKSATVKVTVASD
+942 AGGKSASVVVTVTGGDAP
-957 YVAVSSVSISG
+957 ALESIAITG
-968 TGVSGGKA
+968 DGVSGGELSLKA
-976 TINVGAGLNLAV
+976 GAVAQLSVVA
-988 TVSPSNATDRTVT
+988 SPSGADLGVVA
-1001 WSSSD
+1001 WSSLD
-1006 DSVATVS
+1006 DA
-1013 SAGSVRGV
+1013 
-1021 KAGTAVVTATA
+1021 
-1032 GGKSNSI
+1032 
-1039 IVTVQAAG
+1039 
-1047 PALQSIVITGSG
+1047 
-1059 VSNGKLSMPA
+1059 
-1069 TTSRQ
+1069 
-1074 LGYQVSPS
+1074 
-1082 NAVVGAVYW
+1082 
-1091 SSSDTSVATVDGAGK
+1091 VATVDGTGR

-1112 GVTAITVTVGNRS
+1112 GVTLIEASAKGRHDTVLVTVQAGSDPVRPSVFPDVPSGHQFYGDISWLALNGITAGDAQGNFNPSGKVTRGQMAAFLYR
-1125 HAIILTVTKP
+1125 HAVALGDASASSFQPSFADYRKFKDVGADHLFAKEILWAASVGITSGDGAGGFSP
-1135 IAVESVAVVG
+1135 EAVCTRAQMTAFLRRFVALQGDASASSFQPSAADYGKFSDVGADHLFASDILWAASVGITSGDGAG
-1145 GDFTIKQGSAKTLAA
+1145 GFS
-1160 TVKPDNA
+1160 P
-1167 TNKSVSWSSSN
+1167 SSS
-1178 NAVATVSSAGVVT
+1178 V
-1191 ALAPGKATITARCG
+1191 LREQM
-1205 LVSASVVVTVTA
+1205 A
-1217 AVDSGDSLGV
+1217 AFLH
-1227 RRGRDMHLRNSLSGG
+1227 RTHNHLN
-1242 VADVTFP
+1242 
-1249 YGVVSDEVFVGDWD
+1249 
-1263 GDGVDTFAV
+1263 
-1272 RRGKTFYLSNSLR
+1272 K
-1285 GGNAEVVFEYGR
+1285 
-1297 AGDVI
+1297 
-1302 LVGDWDGDGKDTFM
+1302 
-1316 VRRGREFHMSN
+1316 
-1327 SLKSGAAEKVFEY
+1327 
-1340 GRVDDAVVVGDWD
+1340 
-1353 GDGKDTLGVRR
+1353 
-1364 GAVMHLR
+1364 
-1371 NDLGAG
+1371 
-1377 AASDVFSYGR
+1377 
-1387 ADDVVLS
+1387 
-1394 GDWDGDGK
+1394 
-1402 DTFMVRRGRECHVSN
+1402 
-1417 SLRSGAAEKV
+1417 
-1427 FDYGHATDMILVG
+1427 
-1440 NWDGK
+1440 

>member
-1 MSISSRFDGLR
+1 MSISSRFEGLR

-19 IATATLL
+19 VATATLL

-33 GAVKTASAAPLRDSY
+33 SAVETASAAPLRDSY
-48 SDTIGNASFEAA
+48 SDTVGNASFEAA

-129 PINTTIGNYIL
+129 PIDTTIGNYIL
-140 GSEDEFKEMCD
+140 GSEDEFKEMCN
-151 IAHQHGVRVIVD
+151 IAHQYGVRVIVD

-168 FTSEWEVIDPSWQ
+168 FTSDWEVIDPSWQ
-181 NKDYFHPQA
+181 NKEYFHPQA

-200 CTQHTLSGLWDL
+200 CTQNTLSGLWDL

-225 FYRKVVA
+225 FYRKVIA

-274 QDKNVRESDYAAM
+274 QDKNVRETDYAAM

-445 DGVLVATTDRGGQDL
+445 DGVLVATTERGGQDL

-473 DEISGSTITVSGGKI
+473 DEVSGSTITVSGGKI

-560 AGSAGGVNVTV
+560 AGSAGGANVTV

-607 NNGRLNMDLNSTTS
+607 HNGRLNMDLNSTTS

-644 PSVATVSSDGL
+644 PTVATVSSDGL

-711 GTGAWTTAPGV
+711 GTGTWTTAPGV

-736 ENPNQQQVE
+736 ENPDQEAVE
-745 VTFNNGS
+745 FVFNNGA
-752 GNWDS
+752 GQWDN
-757 NGGQNY
+757 NGSQNY
-763 KGTGDSILV
+763 KANGDSILV
-772 KDGNVTEGGA
+772 ENGKITEGA
-782 PCAVTVPVSSVAIA
+782 FPCTAIIPVTSVSIS
-796 GGDFTLQA
+796 GGNFSLKE

-810 SVTVS
+810 SATVS

-821 RAVSWRSSNASVAS
+821 RAVSWVSSNATVATVS
-835 VDASGKVMAKAVGT
+835 TNGTVKALKAGT
-849 ATITATAGGK
+849 VTITATAGGK
-859 SASVTVIVES
+859 SASVTVTVTKQS
-869 GDPVIVPVSSVAIAG
+869 DPVVPVSSV
-884 GDFQL
+884 
-889 PVGSTRRISATVS
+889 T
-902 PANATD
+902 
-908 RAVSWRSSDTS
+908 
-919 VATVDASGMVTA
+919 
-931 VKAGT
+931 
-936 ATITAT
+936 
-942 AGGKSATVKVTVASD
+942 
-957 YVAVSSVSISG
+957 ISG
-968 TGVSGGKA
+968 TGVSGNRA
-976 TINVGAGLNLAV
+976 TINVGAGLNLTA
-988 TVSPSNATDRTVT
+988 TVAPSNATDRAVS
-1001 WSSSD
+1001 WSTSD
-1006 DSVATVS
+1006 ASVATVS
-1013 SAGSVRGV
+1013 STGAVRGV
-1021 KAGTAVVTATA
+1021 KAGMATITATA
-1032 GGKSNSI
+1032 GGKEAAI
-1039 IVTVQAAG
+1039 TVTVKAG
-1047 PALQSIVITGSG
+1047 SSPVLQSVSITGNG
-1059 VSNGKLSMPA
+1059 VSSGELTLKAGASVTLKASP
-1069 TTSRQ
+1069 
-1074 LGYQVSPS
+1074 SPS
-1082 NAVVGAVYW
+1082 NAALGVVSW
-1091 SSSDTSVATVDGAGK
+1091 SSMDQSVASVDGNGK

-1112 GVTAITVTVGNRS
+1112 GVTVITVTASGCSASLVLEVSGVAPPSSRFPDVPQSHHFYADVEWLASRGITTGNADGTFGPDQETTRAQTVVFLYRLAVARGDKVAAAYKPS
-1125 HAIILTVTKP
+1125 AADYTRFPDVKSGSFGATAILWAASKGITTGRPDGTFGGDVPVTRDQM
-1135 IAVESVAVVG
+1135 ITFLNRFAVVQ
-1145 GDFTIKQGSAKTLAA
+1145 GDAQAKSFRPSASEYARFLDVKQGTFASREILWG
-1160 TVKPDNA
+1160 V
-1167 TNKSVSWSSSN
+1167 
-1178 NAVATVSSAGVVT
+1178 SAGIANGGT
-1191 ALAPGKATITARCG
+1191 GKFNPG
-1205 LVSASVVVTVTA
+1205 ASTPREQMA
-1217 AVDSGDSLGV
+1217 AFLH
-1227 RRGRDMHLRNSLSGG
+1227 RLNTHL
-1242 VADVTFP
+1242 D
-1249 YGVVSDEVFVGDWD
+1249 
-1263 GDGVDTFAV
+1263 
-1272 RRGKTFYLSNSLR
+1272 
-1285 GGNAEVVFEYGR
+1285 
-1297 AGDVI
+1297 
-1302 LVGDWDGDGKDTFM
+1302 
-1316 VRRGREFHMSN
+1316 
-1327 SLKSGAAEKVFEY
+1327 KV
-1340 GRVDDAVVVGDWD
+1340 
-1353 GDGKDTLGVRR
+1353 
-1364 GAVMHLR
+1364 
-1371 NDLGAG
+1371 
-1377 AASDVFSYGR
+1377 
-1387 ADDVVLS
+1387 
-1394 GDWDGDGK
+1394 
-1402 DTFMVRRGRECHVSN
+1402 
-1417 SLRSGAAEKV
+1417 
-1427 FDYGHATDMILVG
+1427 
-1440 NWDGK
+1440 

>member
-1 MSISSRFDGLR
+1 MPLMGRLKGI
-12 RKTIAGL
+12 RKKTVAGFIA
-19 IATATLL
+19 AATLFGGMSL
-26 GGLSLSA
+26 GMT
-33 GAVKTASAAPLRDSY
+33 AVETASAAPLRDSY
-48 SDTIGNASFEAA
+48 SDTIGNATFEAA

-140 GSEDEFKEMCD
+140 GSEDEFKEMCN
-151 IAHQHGVRVIVD
+151 IAHQYGVRVIVD

-168 FTSEWEVIDPSWQ
+168 FTSDWEVIDPSWQ
-181 NKDYFHPQA
+181 NKEYFHPQA

-200 CTQHTLSGLWDL
+200 CTQHTLTGLWDL
-212 NTQNSEVAQRMAE
+212 NTQNGEVAQRMAE

-274 QDKNVRESDYAAM
+274 QDKNVRETDYAAM

-445 DGVLVATTDRGGQDL
+445 DGVLVATTDRGSQDL

-473 DEISGSTITVSGGKI
+473 DEVSGSTITVSGGKI
-488 TSGSVEANTVA
+488 TSGSVDANTVA

-519 KGDFEDTKDI
+519 KGDFEDSKDI

-551 NDGDIITIG
+551 KDGDIITIG
-560 AGSAGGVNVTV
+560 AASAGGVDVTV

-582 INRTYTYHKGAQTP
+582 INRTYTYHKGAQIP

-607 NNGRLNMDLNSTTS
+607 NNGRLSMDLNSTTS

-644 PSVATVSSDGL
+644 PSVATVSSDVL

-667 ATAAGVSASIT
+667 ATAGGKSASVA
-678 VTVTGELVTP
+678 VTVTKGDDPPPVVPVESV
-688 QGTTVYYPAD
+688 
-698 KFGANSTYIHYRV
+698 SIS
-711 GTGAWTTAPGV
+711 GTGV
-722 KMEEACDGYLSFTI
+722 
-736 ENPNQQQVE
+736 
-745 VTFNNGS
+745 S
-752 GNWDS
+752 GNRA
-757 NGGQNY
+757 
-763 KGTGDSILV
+763 TI
-772 KDGNVTEGGA
+772 NVGA
-782 PCAVTVPVSSVAIA
+782 GLNLIAAVA
-796 GGDFTLQA
+796 
-804 GASKQL
+804 
-810 SVTVS
+810 

-821 RAVSWRSSNASVAS
+821 KTVTWKSSDSAVATVDVNGSVRGIAAGNAA
-835 VDASGKVMAKAVGT
+835 
-849 ATITATAGGK
+849 ITATAGGK
-859 SASVTVIVES
+859 SASIIVTVNNGSAPVLQSIAISGSGIVDGEMAMKVNDS
-869 GDPVIVPVSSVAIAG
+869 KE
-884 GDFQL
+884 L
-889 PVGSTRRISATVS
+889 
-902 PANATD
+902 
-908 RAVSWRSSDTS
+908 
-919 VATVDASGMVTA
+919 TA
-931 VKAGT
+931 VPT
-936 ATITAT
+936 
-942 AGGKSATVKVTVASD
+942 
-957 YVAVSSVSISG
+957 
-968 TGVSGGKA
+968 
-976 TINVGAGLNLAV
+976 
-988 TVSPSNATDRTVT
+988 PSNASVAGAA
-1001 WSSSD
+1001 WSSLD
-1006 DSVATVS
+1006 DSVATV
-1013 SAGSVRGV
+1013 
-1021 KAGTAVVTATA
+1021 
-1032 GGKSNSI
+1032 
-1039 IVTVQAAG
+1039 
-1047 PALQSIVITGSG
+1047 
-1059 VSNGKLSMPA
+1059 
-1069 TTSRQ
+1069 
-1074 LGYQVSPS
+1074 
-1082 NAVVGAVYW
+1082 
-1091 SSSDTSVATVDGAGK
+1091 DGNGK
-1106 VTAKAE
+1106 VTAKSEGLTMIMVELGGHSDSVLLTVSGKVDPPTPGDSRFSDVPKSHHFYADIE
-1112 GVTAITVTVGNRS
+1112 WLASSGVTTGFGDGTFRPSEETSRAQTVVFLHR
-1125 HAIILTVTKP
+1125 L
-1135 IAVESVAVVG
+1135 AVQR
-1145 GDFTIKQGSAKTLAA
+1145 GDREAASYSPSAA
-1160 TVKPDNA
+1160 DY
-1167 TNKSVSWSSSN
+1167 
-1178 NAVATVSSAGVVT
+1178 
-1191 ALAPGKATITARCG
+1191 AR
-1205 LVSASVVVTVTA
+1205 
-1217 AVDSGDSLGV
+1217 
-1227 RRGRDMHLRNSLSGG
+1227 
-1242 VADVTFP
+1242 FP
-1249 YGVVSDEVFVGDWD
+1249 D
-1263 GDGVDTFAV
+1263 GDRDSFGA
-1272 RRGKTFYLSNSLR
+1272 KQ
-1285 GGNAEVVFEYGR
+1285 
-1297 AGDVI
+1297 I
-1302 LVGDWDGDGKDTFM
+1302 LW
-1316 VRRGREFHMSN
+1316 
-1327 SLKSGAAEKVFEY
+1327 
-1340 GRVDDAVVVGDWD
+1340 
-1353 GDGKDTLGVRR
+1353 
-1364 GAVMHLR
+1364 
-1371 NDLGAG
+1371 
-1377 AASDVFSYGR
+1377 AASKGITTGR
-1387 ADDVVLS
+1387 ADGSFGGDVAVTRDQMVTFLCRFAAVE
-1394 GDWDGDGK
+1394 GDAGAKSFAPSAADYARFSDVGRGTFAAREILWGASVGIVNGKDGK
-1402 DTFMVRRGRECHVSN
+1402 FSGGDSTLREQM
-1417 SLRSGAAEKV
+1417 AA
-1427 FDYGHATDMILVG
+1427 FLHRLNTHLG
-1440 NWDGK
+1440 

>member
-1 MSISSRFDGLR
+1 M
-12 RKTIAGL
+12 
-19 IATATLL
+19 
-26 GGLSLSA
+26 SLSA
-33 GAVKTASAAPLRDSY
+33 GAVETASAAPLRDSY
-48 SDTIGNASFEAA
+48 SDTVGNASFEAA

-140 GSEDEFKEMCD
+140 GSEDEFKEMCG

-168 FTSEWEVIDPSWQ
+168 FTSEWEVIDSSWQ

-200 CTQHTLSGLWDL
+200 CTQNTLSGLWDL
-212 NTQNSEVAQRMAE
+212 NTQNGEVAQRMAE
-225 FYRKVVA
+225 FYRKVIA

-274 QDKNVRESDYAAM
+274 QDKNVRETDYAAM

-445 DGVLVATTDRGGQDL
+445 DGVLIATAERGGQDL

-644 PSVATVSSDGL
+644 PAVATVSSDGL

-736 ENPNQQQVE
+736 ENPDQQQVE

-796 GGDFTLQA
+796 GGDFPLQA

-869 GDPVIVPVSSVAIAG
+869 GDPVTVPVSSVSIAG

-919 VATVDASGMVTA
+919 VATVDASGTVTA

-976 TINVGAGLNLAV
+976 TINVGAGLNLAA

-1001 WSSSD
+1001 WNTSD
-1006 DSVATVS
+1006 ASVVS
-1013 SAGSVRGV
+1013 VSNGV
-1021 KAGTAVVTATA
+1021 VYGLKAGTATVTATA
-1032 GGKSNSI
+1032 GGESAS
-1039 IVTVQAAG
+1039 VTITVTAQG
-1047 PALQSIVITGSG
+1047 VGVDSVSITGSG

-1091 SSSDTSVATVDGAGK
+1091 SSSD
-1106 VTAKAE
+1106 
-1112 GVTAITVTVGNRS
+1112 
-1125 HAIILTVTKP
+1125 
-1135 IAVESVAVVG
+1135 
-1145 GDFTIKQGSAKTLAA
+1145 
-1160 TVKPDNA
+1160 
-1167 TNKSVSWSSSN
+1167 
-1178 NAVATVSSAGVVT
+1178 
-1191 ALAPGKATITARCG
+1191 
-1205 LVSASVVVTVTA
+1205 
-1217 AVDSGDSLGV
+1217 
-1227 RRGRDMHLRNSLSGG
+1227 
-1242 VADVTFP
+1242 
-1249 YGVVSDEVFVGDWD
+1249 
-1263 GDGVDTFAV
+1263 
-1272 RRGKTFYLSNSLR
+1272 
-1285 GGNAEVVFEYGR
+1285 
-1297 AGDVI
+1297 
-1302 LVGDWDGDGKDTFM
+1302 
-1316 VRRGREFHMSN
+1316 
-1327 SLKSGAAEKVFEY
+1327 
-1340 GRVDDAVVVGDWD
+1340 
-1353 GDGKDTLGVRR
+1353 
-1364 GAVMHLR
+1364 
-1371 NDLGAG
+1371 
-1377 AASDVFSYGR
+1377 
-1387 ADDVVLS
+1387 
-1394 GDWDGDGK
+1394 
-1402 DTFMVRRGRECHVSN
+1402 
-1417 SLRSGAAEKV
+1417 
-1427 FDYGHATDMILVG
+1427 
-1440 NWDGK
+1440 

>member
-12 RKTIAGL
+12 KKTIAGIL
-19 IATATLL
+19 ATATLL

-33 GAVKTASAAPLRDSY
+33 GATQTASAAPLRDSY
-48 SDTIGNASFEAA
+48 SDTVGNASFEAA

-129 PINTTIGNYIL
+129 PTDTTIGNYIL
-140 GSEDEFKEMCD
+140 GSEDEFKEMCA

-168 FTSEWEVIDPSWQ
+168 FTSDWEVIDPSWQ
-181 NKDYFHPQA
+181 NKEYFHPQA

-212 NTQNSEVAQRMAE
+212 NTQNGEVAQRMAE

-274 QDKNVRESDYAAM
+274 QDKNVRETDYAAM

-445 DGVLVATTDRGGQDL
+445 DGVLVATTERGGQDL

-473 DEISGSTITVSGGKI
+473 DEVSGSTITVSGGKI

-519 KGDFEDTKDI
+519 KGDFEDSKDI

-551 NDGDIITIG
+551 KDGDIITIG
-560 AGSAGGVNVTV
+560 AASAGGADVTV

-582 INRTYTYHKGAQTP
+582 INRTYTYHKGAQIP

-607 NNGRLNMDLNSTTS
+607 SNGRLSMDLNSTTS

-629 PADATVRS
+629 PADATVRA

-644 PSVATVSSDGL
+644 PAVATVSSDGL
-655 VRGKKAGTTTIT
+655 VRGKKAGMTTIT

-711 GTGAWTTAPGV
+711 GTGTWTTAPGV

-736 ENPNQQQVE
+736 ENPDQQQVE

-752 GNWDS
+752 GSWDS

-763 KGTGDSILV
+763 KANGDSILV
-772 KDGNVTEGGA
+772 ENGKIAEGASPCTAIIPVTSVSISGGN
-782 PCAVTVPVSSVAIA
+782 I
-796 GGDFTLQA
+796 TLKE

-810 SVTVS
+810 S
-815 PSNATD
+815 
-821 RAVSWRSSNASVAS
+821 
-835 VDASGKVMAKAVGT
+835 
-849 ATITATAGGK
+849 
-859 SASVTVIVES
+859 
-869 GDPVIVPVSSVAIAG
+869 
-884 GDFQL
+884 
-889 PVGSTRRISATVS
+889 ATVA

-908 RAVSWRSSDTS
+908 RAVSWKSSNTA
-919 VATVDASGMVTA
+919 VATVDASGNVKA

-942 AGGKSATVKVTVASD
+942 AGGKSASVTNATDRAVSWKSSNTAVATVDASGNVKAVKAGTATITATAGGKSASVKVTVTKD
-957 YVAVSSVSISG
+957 DTPVVVPVQSVSISG

-976 TINVGAGLNLAV
+976 TINVGAGLNLNA
-988 TVSPSNATDRTVT
+988 TISPSNATDQNIE
-1001 WSSSD
+1001 WSTSNAAI
-1006 DSVATVS
+1006 ATV
-1013 SAGSVRGV
+1013 ANGRVRGV
-1021 KAGTAVVTATA
+1021 AAGTATIKAVA
-1032 GGKSNSI
+1032 GGKEATV
-1039 IVTVQAAG
+1039 IVTVVGGTTQ
-1047 PALQSIVITGSG
+1047 PLQSIAIAGTGVNGSELALKTGAAVQLSVRATPANASLG
-1059 VSNGKLSMPA
+1059 V
-1069 TTSRQ
+1069 
-1074 LGYQVSPS
+1074 
-1082 NAVVGAVYW
+1082 VYW
-1091 SSSDTSVATVDGAGK
+1091 SSSDSSVATVDGNGK
-1106 VTAKAE
+1106 VTAKGE
-1112 GVTAITVTVGNRS
+1112 GITAITGR
-1125 HAIILTVTKP
+1125 
-1135 IAVESVAVVG
+1135 
-1145 GDFTIKQGSAKTLAA
+1145 
-1160 TVKPDNA
+1160 
-1167 TNKSVSWSSSN
+1167 
-1178 NAVATVSSAGVVT
+1178 
-1191 ALAPGKATITARCG
+1191 
-1205 LVSASVVVTVTA
+1205 LVP
-1217 AVDSGDSLGV
+1217 
-1227 RRGRDMHLRNSLSGG
+1227 RG
-1242 VADVTFP
+1242 
-1249 YGVVSDEVFVGDWD
+1249 
-1263 GDGVDTFAV
+1263 
-1272 RRGKTFYLSNSLR
+1272 SLR
-1285 GGNAEVVFEYGR
+1285 LRLRRRMRRIVRCRGSRRIRLWPRWMLR
-1297 AGDVI
+1297 A
-1302 LVGDWDGDGKDTFM
+1302 M
-1316 VRRGREFHMSN
+1316 
-1327 SLKSGAAEKVFEY
+1327 
-1340 GRVDDAVVVGDWD
+1340 
-1353 GDGKDTLGVRR
+1353 
-1364 GAVMHLR
+1364 
-1371 NDLGAG
+1371 
-1377 AASDVFSYGR
+1377 
-1387 ADDVVLS
+1387 
-1394 GDWDGDGK
+1394 
-1402 DTFMVRRGRECHVSN
+1402 
-1417 SLRSGAAEKV
+1417 
-1427 FDYGHATDMILVG
+1427 
-1440 NWDGK
+1440 